1 MSAAAHPTDPPVPTA
16 HDRAR
21 VLLVEDDAGDA
32 FLVRELL
39 LEVAPEIALVTVST
53 LAEAERQIEAADCAL
68 LDLGL
73 PDTQGLDGLIR
84 LRRVAPD
91 AAVLVLTGLDDVDS
105 GVAAVAT
112 GAHDYLVKGRV
123 DGPTLARSI
132 RYAIARRRA
141 ERSERAL
148 LEAEL
153 LTAENAR
160 LERGLLPKALVH
172 DPGTEIVAGYRPGR
186 RRAVLGGDFYDVVE
200 LDDGTLHLAIGDVC
214 GHGADEAALGVLL
227 RIAFRTLIL
236 ARRPAEEVLGT
247 LERVLEAERHRPDIF
262 TTFALVS
269 ITADRRSARLWLAGH
284 PAPVLLDA
292 DGARELS
299 VDHVHL
305 PLGLVDD
312 QRWTAQTVALPPQ
325 WTLLLFTDGLIEG
338 RVGEGSE
345 RLGVGGLTAAIAEL
359 RGADGAPQDDGT
371 LADGALQTLLDGI
384 LAHAEGLNAGRHADD
399 VAALLIASRPR

>member
-1 MSAAAHPTDPPVPTA
+1 MSTAAATADPGLPTA
-16 HDRAR
+16 PERAH

-32 FLVRELL
+32 FLVQELL
-39 LEVAPEIALVTVST
+39 LEVAPEISVVTVAT
-53 LAEAERQIEAADCAL
+53 LAEAERHIEVADCAL

-73 PDTQGLDGLIR
+73 PDTQGLDGLVR

-91 AAVLVLTGLDDVDS
+91 AAVLVLTGLDDVDR

-153 LTAENAR
+153 QTAENAR
-160 LERGLLPKALVH
+160 LERGLLPTALLR
-172 DPGTEIVAGYRPGR
+172 DPSIELVAGYRPGR
-186 RRAVLGGDFYDVVE
+186 RRAVLGGDFYDAVE
-200 LDDGTLHLAIGDVC
+200 VDDGTLHVAIGDVC

-227 RIAFRTLIL
+227 RMAWRTLIL
-236 ARRPAEEVLGT
+236 ADRPAEEILAT
-247 LERVLEAERHRPDIF
+247 LERVLDAERHRPDIF

-269 ITADRRSARLWLAGH
+269 IAPDRRSARIWLAGH
-284 PAPVLLDA
+284 PAPILIGGR
-292 DGARELS
+292 GARELT
-299 VDHVHL
+299 VDRVHL
-305 PLGLVDD
+305 PLGLVG
-312 QRWTAQTVALPPQ
+312 AQQWRAHTVQLPAD

-338 RVGEGSE
+338 RIGDGSE
-345 RLGVGGLTAAIAEL
+345 RLGVTGLTSAI
-359 RGADGAPQDDGT
+359 D
-371 LADGALQTLLDGI
+371 ALHTEGGSLKDLLDGV
-384 LAHAEGLNAGRHADD
+384 LAHVEGLNGGRHADD
-399 VAALLIASRPR
+399 VAALLLTSRPR

>member
-1 MSAAAHPTDPPVPTA
+1 VHWTLEPHFPVSTAAPIDDTALPTA
-16 HDRAR
+16 HDRAK

-39 LEVAPEIALVTVST
+39 LEDAPEISVVTVST
-53 LAEAERQIEAADCAL
+53 LAEAERQIDAVDCVL

-73 PDTQGLDGLIR
+73 PDTQGLDGLVR

-91 AAVLVLTGLDDVDS
+91 AAVLVLTGLDDVDR
-105 GVAAVAT
+105 GVAAVAS

-123 DGPTLARSI
+123 DGSMLAKSI

-153 LTAENAR
+153 QTAENAR
-160 LERGLLPKALVH
+160 LERGLLPKALLR
-172 DPGTEIVAGYRPGR
+172 DPALELVAGYRPGR
-186 RRAVLGGDFYDVVE
+186 RRAVLGGDFYDAVE

-227 RIAFRTLIL
+227 RMAWRTLIL
-236 ARRPAEEVLGT
+236 AQRPADEILAT
-247 LERVLEAERHRPDIF
+247 LERVLVAERHRPDIF

-269 ITADRRSARLWLAGH
+269 VSADRTSAQVWLAGH
-284 PAPVLLDA
+284 PAPVLLDPA
-292 DGARELS
+292 GAPSELAI
-299 VDHVHL
+299 DRVHL
-305 PLGLVDD
+305 PLGLIG
-312 QRWTAQTVALPPQ
+312 QQEWQAQTVALPPR

-338 RVGEGSE
+338 RVGDGSE
-345 RLGVGGLTAAIAEL
+345 RLGVAGLAAALDEL
-359 RGADGAPQDDGT
+359 RGSAES
-371 LADGALQTLLDGI
+371 LQELLDGV
-384 LAHAEGLNAGRHADD
+384 LAHVEGLNGGRHADD
-399 VAALLIASRPR
+399 VAALLISSRPR

>member
-1 MSAAAHPTDPPVPTA
+1 VSTAAPIDDTALPTA
-16 HDRAR
+16 HDRAD

-39 LEVAPEIALVTVST
+39 LEDAPEISVVTVST
-53 LAEAERQIEAADCAL
+53 LAEAERHIEAADCVL

-73 PDTQGLDGLIR
+73 PDTQGLDGLVR

-91 AAVLVLTGLDDVDS
+91 AAVLVLTGLDDVDR

-123 DGPTLARSI
+123 DGSTLARSI

-153 LTAENAR
+153 QTAENAR
-160 LERGLLPKALVH
+160 LERGLLPTALLR
-172 DPGTEIVAGYRPGR
+172 DPALELVAGYRPGR
-186 RRAVLGGDFYDVVE
+186 RRAVLGGDFYDAVE

-214 GHGADEAALGVLL
+214 GHGADEAALGVLM
-227 RIAFRTLIL
+227 RMAWRTLIL
-236 ARRPAEEVLGT
+236 AQRPADEVLAT
-247 LERVLEAERHRPDIF
+247 LERVLVAERHRPDIF

-269 ITADRRSARLWLAGH
+269 VSADRASAQVWLAGH
-284 PAPVLLDA
+284 PAPVLLDPA
-292 DGARELS
+292 GAASELA
-299 VDHVHL
+299 VDRVHL
-305 PLGLVDD
+305 PLGLVG
-312 QRWTAQTVALPPQ
+312 QQEWQAQTVALPPG

-338 RVGEGSE
+338 RVGDGGD
-345 RLGVGGLTAAIAEL
+345 RLGVAGLT
-359 RGADGAPQDDGT
+359 
-371 LADGALQTLLDGI
+371 GALDELDGRGDSLQELLDGV
-384 LAHAEGLNAGRHADD
+384 LAHVEGLNGGRHADD
-399 VAALLIASRPR
+399 VAALLISSRPR